1 MEAGSR
7 EFAVVVG
14 NGEPP
19 PRELFEA
26 VSGAG
31 ALIICAD
38 GGANSLAAL
47 DVTPDYIVGDLDS
60 VSEQVLRAVP
70 ADRRI
75 RVDADNTSTDLVKA
89 LNHALTLGVRSAV
102 LLGVTGGR
110 VDHTLWNLSLLK
122 TFQSRLELKVVDAWC
137 ETQLIDGKIEF
148 DAEPGRKL
156 SLCPLGGPVSGITT
170 EGLKFP
176 LRGESLAP
184 SERDGISN
192 EVVGNPVIVNVSEG
206 DLLLCL
212 QRE

>member
-89 LNHALTLGVRSAV
+89 LNHAPDPGCTLGGAPGGDGRSRRSHSVESESAQDIPESASSSRSSMHGAKRSSSMARSSSTPSRDESCRCVRWEAQCP
-102 LLGVTGGR
+102 G
-110 VDHTLWNLSLLK
+110 
-122 TFQSRLELKVVDAWC
+122 SR
-137 ETQLIDGKIEF
+137 Q
-148 DAEPGRKL
+148 
-156 SLCPLGGPVSGITT
+156 
-170 EGLKFP
+170 
-176 LRGESLAP
+176 
-184 SERDGISN
+184 RD
-192 EVVGNPVIVNVSEG
+192 
-206 DLLLCL
+206 
-212 QRE
+212 